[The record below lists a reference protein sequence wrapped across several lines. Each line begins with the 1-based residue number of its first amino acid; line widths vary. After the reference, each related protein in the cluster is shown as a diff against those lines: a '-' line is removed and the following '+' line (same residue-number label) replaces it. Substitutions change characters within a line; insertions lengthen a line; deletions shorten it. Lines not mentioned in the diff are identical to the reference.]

1 MAHKWIPDRAQEDRA
16 ASGVRMRYL
25 IDNFD
30 DVMVLTKE
38 HLKLALVPLLLG
50 LLIAIPIGALVRR
63 APWLRRV
70 TVIVSSL
77 AYTVPSLALFVI
89 IPPLVGISAIDPL
102 NVIIALTVY
111 STALLVIAVPT
122 ALDSVSADV
131 VDAAD
136 AVGFGALRRTLTV
149 DMPLA
154 IPVFVSSLRVVVVT
168 NIAMVSIGALI
179 GVGGL
184 GKLFTQGYQRDYPD
198 EIMAGIIV
206 TLVLALV
213 FDRLIYLLGRWAT
226 PWVRADARTPLRW
239 SAKARRRKEVGA

>member
-1 MAHKWIPDRAQEDRA
+1 
-16 ASGVRMRYL
+16 MRYL
-25 IDNFD
+25 IDNFSEI
-30 DVMVLTKE
+30 MGFTKT
-38 HLKLALVPLLLG
+38 HLYLALVPLALG
-50 LLIAIPIGALVRR
+50 FVIAIPVGALVRR
-63 APWLRRV
+63 VSWLRRV
-70 TVIVSSL
+70 TVTVSSL

-89 IPPLVGISAIDPL
+89 IPPLVGISTIDPL

-136 AVGFGALRRTLTV
+136 AVGFSPLRRTLTV

-154 IPVFVSSLRVVVVT
+154 VPVFVSSLRVVVVT
-168 NIAMVSIGALI
+168 NIAMVSVGALI

-198 EIMAGIIV
+198 EIIAGIIV
-206 TLVLALV
+206 TLALALI
-213 FDRLIYLLGRWAT
+213 FDRLVYAIGRWST
-226 PWVRADARTPLRW
+226 PWARADARA
-239 SAKARRRKEVGA
+239 AKAKGAAA

>member
-1 MAHKWIPDRAQEDRA
+1 M
-16 ASGVRMRYL
+16 G
-25 IDNFD
+25 F
-30 DVMVLTKE
+30 TKT
-38 HLKLALVPLLLG
+38 HLYLALVPLALG
-50 LLIAIPIGALVRR
+50 FVIAIPVGALVRR
-63 APWLRRV
+63 VSWLRRV
-70 TVIVSSL
+70 TVTVSSL

-89 IPPLVGISAIDPL
+89 IPPLVGISTIDPL

-136 AVGFGALRRTLTV
+136 AVGFSPLRRTLTV

-154 IPVFVSSLRVVVVT
+154 VPVFVSSLRVVVVT
-168 NIAMVSIGALI
+168 NIAMVSVGALI

-198 EIMAGIIV
+198 EIIAGIIV
-206 TLVLALV
+206 TLALALI
-213 FDRLIYLLGRWAT
+213 FDRLVYAIGRWST
-226 PWVRADARTPLRW
+226 PWARADARA
-239 SAKARRRKEVGA
+239 AKAKGAAA